1 MTAET
6 MYDVAIVGGGPAG
19 LAAALYAARD
29 RYSTLVIEKNGLP
42 GGQIMLTDRVE
53 NYPAI
58 KAISGFELIEGMKEQ
73 VEAFGA
79 KIATSRAVTG
89 MTRRDDGVIVLDV
102 NKGEETILA
111 RAAILAPG
119 SDYRQL
125 GVPGEAQLR
134 MAGKVSYCATCD
146 GAFHRG
152 KNILTVGGGNTAV
165 EDTIY
170 LATRFAK
177 HVTMVHR
184 RNEFRAQR
192 VLVDE
197 LTALAKDKNVAVK
210 TPFVVERIEPTAAG
224 DAIDFVRLRQVE
236 TGQTEDLRV
245 EAVFAFVGMIP
256 NTSFLAGLV
265 EMDANGYIA
274 CDPVTLRT
282 TMPGVFVAGDC
293 RQQAAM
299 QLATATADGVL
310 AAMMVKEFFRN
321 PTDWTHATIKN
332 SGKGW

>member
-1 MTAET
+1 MSET
-6 MYDVAIVGGGPAG
+6 VYDVAIVGGGPAG

-42 GGQIMLTDRVE
+42 GGQMMLTDRVE

-58 KAISGFELIEGMKEQ
+58 KEISGFDLIEGMKQQ
-73 VEAFGA
+73 VESFGA
-79 KIATSRAVTG
+79 QIATSRAVTG
-89 MTRRDDGVIVLDV
+89 MSRREDGVVHLDI
-102 NKGEETILA
+102 NKGEETIAA
-111 RAAILAPG
+111 RAVILAPG

-125 GVPGEAQLR
+125 GVPGEAPMRQ
-134 MAGKVSYCATCD
+134 AGKVSYCATCD

-152 KNILTVGGGNTAV
+152 KDILTVGGGNTAV

-170 LATRFAK
+170 LATRFARR
-177 HVTMVHR
+177 VTLVHR
-184 RNEFRAQR
+184 RTEFRAQR

-197 LTALAKDKNVAVK
+197 LDKLTKEKDLTIK
-210 TPFVVERIEPTAAG
+210 TPFVVERIEPTADG
-224 DAIDFVRLRQVE
+224 NAIDFVRLRHVE
-236 TGQTEDLRV
+236 TNETEDIRV
-245 EAVFAFVGMIP
+245 EAVFAFVGMVP

-265 EMDANGYIA
+265 QMNADGYIA

-310 AAMMVKEFFRN
+310 AAMMVKEYFRN
-321 PTDWTHATIKN
+321 PTTWAHTAMKD
-332 SGKGW
+332 GREGW